1 MALTDYKPFQTVK
14 INSYTQLDIVPRSS
28 IEAVAFEK
36 CADPKETLGS
46 YYSSKE
52 KKPQIMING
61 GLFNMSTGHNVMSFV
76 CDGKEQNYQNGFTG
90 MGVLGSDPAKLVY
103 GTDKAR
109 KWKYFMTAYPMLV
122 INGKANTV
130 YGNASN
136 LNYLTLRSAVGVR
149 EDGTLLILTVD
160 KPGMKFAEMAKIFVE
175 YDAQYAMNLDGGG
188 SVRKMHE
195 NKVVNAPIENRPVDN
210 VFCVYLKE
218 DPLAKLAD
226 QNEIASWA
234 RPYVEQ
240 MVVSG
245 VMQGDANGKFRPKA
259 AVTREELAAVIARVL
274 DKVES
279 ITND

>member
-14 INSYTQLDIVPRSS
+14 INSYTQLDIVPHSS

-90 MGVLGSDPAKLVY
+90 MGVIGSDPAKLVY

-195 NKVVNAPIENRPVDN
+195 NKVMNTPIENRPVDN
-210 VFCVYLKE
+210 VFCVYLRE

-274 DKVES
+274 DKVE
-279 ITND
+279 

>member
-14 INSYTQLDIVPRSS
+14 LNSYTQLDIVPHSS
-28 IEAVAFEK
+28 IESVAFEK

-90 MGVLGSDPAKLVY
+90 MGVIGSDPAKLVY

-160 KPGMKFAEMAKIFVE
+160 KPGIQFAEMAKIFVE

-195 NKVVNAPIENRPVDN
+195 NKVMNTPIENRPVDN

-240 MVVSG
+240 MVLSG
-245 VMQGDANGKFRPKA
+245 VMQGDANGKFRPKS

-274 DKVES
+274 DKVE
-279 ITND
+279 

>member
-14 INSYTQLDIVPRSS
+14 INSYTQLDIVPHSS

-90 MGVLGSDPAKLVY
+90 MGVIGSDPAKLVY

-160 KPGMKFAEMAKIFVE
+160 KPGIQFAEMAKIFVE

-195 NKVVNAPIENRPVDN
+195 NKVMNTPIENRPVDN

-240 MVVSG
+240 MVLSG

-259 AVTREELAAVIARVL
+259 AVTREELAAVVARVL
-274 DKVES
+274 DKVE
-279 ITND
+279 

>member
-14 INSYTQLDIVPRSS
+14 INSYTQLDIVPHSS
-28 IEAVAFEK
+28 IETVAFEK

-76 CDGKEQNYQNGFTG
+76 CDGEEQNYQNGFTG
-90 MGVLGSDPAKLVY
+90 MGVLGGDPAKLVY
-103 GTDKAR
+103 GTDRAQ

-195 NKVVNAPIENRPVDN
+195 NKVMNTPIENRPVDN

-234 RPYVEQ
+234 RPYVEK

-245 VMQGDANGKFRPKA
+245 IMQGDANGKFRPKA

-274 DKVES
+274 DKVE
-279 ITND
+279 

>member
-14 INSYTQLDIVPRSS
+14 INSYTQLDIVPHSS

-90 MGVLGSDPAKLVY
+90 
-103 GTDKAR
+103 
-109 KWKYFMTAYPMLV
+109 
-122 INGKANTV
+122 
-130 YGNASN
+130 
-136 LNYLTLRSAVGVR
+136 
-149 EDGTLLILTVD
+149 
-160 KPGMKFAEMAKIFVE
+160 
-175 YDAQYAMNLDGGG
+175 
-188 SVRKMHE
+188 
-195 NKVVNAPIENRPVDN
+195 
-210 VFCVYLKE
+210 
-218 DPLAKLAD
+218 
-226 QNEIASWA
+226 
-234 RPYVEQ
+234 
-240 MVVSG
+240 G

-274 DKVES
+274 DKVE
-279 ITND
+279 

>member
-14 INSYTQLDIVPRSS
+14 INSYTQLDIVPHSS

-149 EDGTLLILTVD
+149 EDGTLLILTVG

-195 NKVVNAPIENRPVDN
+195 NKVMNTPIENRPVDN

-240 MVVSG
+240 MVLSG

-274 DKVES
+274 DKVE
-279 ITND
+279 

>member
-14 INSYTQLDIVPRSS
+14 LNSYTQLDIVPHSS
-28 IEAVAFEK
+28 IESVAFEK

-90 MGVLGSDPAKLVY
+90 MGVIGSDPAKLVY

-160 KPGMKFAEMAKIFVE
+160 KPGIQFAEMAKIFVE

-195 NKVVNAPIENRPVDN
+195 NKVMNTPIENRPVDN

-240 MVVSG
+240 MVLSG
-245 VMQGDANGKFRPKA
+245 VMQGNANGKFRPKA

-274 DKVES
+274 DKVE
-279 ITND
+279 

>member
-14 INSYTQLDIVPRSS
+14 VNSYTQLDIVPHSS

-195 NKVVNAPIENRPVDN
+195 NKVVNVPIENRPVDN

-226 QNEIASWA
+226 QNEIANWA

-245 VMQGDANGKFRPKA
+245 IMQGDANGKFRPKA

-274 DKVES
+274 DKG
-279 ITND
+279 

>member
-14 INSYTQLDIVPRSS
+14 INSYTQLDIVPHSS

-52 KKPQIMING
+52 KKPQVMING

-76 CDGKEQNYQNGFTG
+76 CDGEEQNYQNGFTG
-90 MGVLGSDPAKLVY
+90 MGVLGGDPAKLVY
-103 GTDKAR
+103 GTDKAQ

-195 NKVVNAPIENRPVDN
+195 NKVMNTPIENRPVDN

-240 MVVSG
+240 MVLSG

-274 DKVES
+274 GKVE
-279 ITND
+279 

>member
-14 INSYTQLDIVPRSS
+14 INSYTQLDIVPHSS

-46 YYSSKE
+46 YYSNKE
-52 KKPQIMING
+52 KKPQIIING

-76 CDGKEQNYQNGFTG
+76 CDGKEQNYQNGFAG
-90 MGVLGSDPAKLVY
+90 MGVIGSDPAKLVY

-160 KPGMKFAEMAKIFVE
+160 KPGMTFAEMAKIFVE

-240 MVVSG
+240 MVLSG

-274 DKVES
+274 GKVE
-279 ITND
+279 

>member
-14 INSYTQLDIVPRSS
+14 INSYTQLDIVPHSS

-195 NKVVNAPIENRPVDN
+195 NKVVNTPIENRPVDN

-240 MVVSG
+240 MVLSG

-274 DKVES
+274 DKVE
-279 ITND
+279 

>member
-14 INSYTQLDIVPRSS
+14 INSYTQLDIVPHSS
-28 IEAVAFEK
+28 IESVAFEK

-76 CDGKEQNYQNGFTG
+76 CDGKEQNYQNGFAG
-90 MGVLGSDPAKLVY
+90 MGVIGSDPAKLVY

-160 KPGMKFAEMAKIFVE
+160 KPGIQFAEMAKIFVE

-195 NKVVNAPIENRPVDN
+195 NKVMNTPIENRPVDN

-240 MVVSG
+240 MVLSG

-274 DKVES
+274 DKVE
-279 ITND
+279 

>member
-14 INSYTQLDIVPRSS
+14 INSYTQLDIVPHSS

-90 MGVLGSDPAKLVY
+90 MGVLSSDPAKLVY

-195 NKVVNAPIENRPVDN
+195 NKVMNTPIENRPVDN
-210 VFCVYLKE
+210 VLCVYLKE

-240 MVVSG
+240 MVLSG

-274 DKVES
+274 DKVE
-279 ITND
+279 

>member
-14 INSYTQLDIVPRSS
+14 INSYTQLDIVPHSS

-76 CDGKEQNYQNGFTG
+76 CDGEEQNYQNGFTG

-160 KPGMKFAEMAKIFVE
+160 KPGMKFAEMAKIYVE

-210 VFCVYLKE
+210 VLCVYLKE

-245 VMQGDANGKFRPKA
+245 VMQGDANGKFRPNA

-274 DKVES
+274 DKVE
-279 ITND
+279 

>member
-14 INSYTQLDIVPRSS
+14 INSYTQLDIVPHSS
-28 IEAVAFEK
+28 IETVAFEK

-76 CDGKEQNYQNGFTG
+76 CDGEEQNYQNGFTG
-90 MGVLGSDPAKLVY
+90 MGVLGGDPAKLVY
-103 GTDKAR
+103 GTDRAQ

-122 INGKANTV
+122 INGKVNTV

-195 NKVVNAPIENRPVDN
+195 NKVMNTPIENRPVDN

-234 RPYVEQ
+234 RPYVEK

-245 VMQGDANGKFRPKA
+245 IMQGDANGKFRPKA

-274 DKVES
+274 DKVE
-279 ITND
+279 

>member
-14 INSYTQLDIVPRSS
+14 INSYTQLDIVPHSS

-36 CADPKETLGS
+36 CADQKETLGS
-46 YYSSKE
+46 YYSNKE
-52 KKPQIMING
+52 KKPQIIING

-76 CDGKEQNYQNGFTG
+76 CDGEEQNYQNGFTG
-90 MGVLGSDPAKLVY
+90 MGVLSSDPAKLVY

-226 QNEIASWA
+226 QNEIANWA
-234 RPYVEQ
+234 RPYVEK

-245 VMQGDANGKFRPKA
+245 IMQGDANGKFRPKA
-259 AVTREELAAVIARVL
+259 AVTREEFAAVIARVL
-274 DKVES
+274 DKVE
-279 ITND
+279 

>member
-14 INSYTQLDIVPRSS
+14 INSYTQLDVVPHSS

-36 CADPKETLGS
+36 CADPKETLVS

-195 NKVVNAPIENRPVDN
+195 TKVVNVPIENRPVDN

-274 DKVES
+274 DKVE
-279 ITND
+279 

>member
-14 INSYTQLDIVPRSS
+14 INSYTQLDIVPHSS

-149 EDGTLLILTVD
+149 EDGTLLILTVG

-195 NKVVNAPIENRPVDN
+195 NKVVNTPIENRPVDN

-274 DKVES
+274 DKVE
-279 ITND
+279 

>member
-14 INSYTQLDIVPRSS
+14 INSYTQLDIVPHSS

-46 YYSSKE
+46 YYFSKE

-136 LNYLTLRSAVGVR
+136 LNYLTLRSAVGIR

-234 RPYVEQ
+234 RPYVEK
-240 MVVSG
+240 MVASDI
-245 VMQGDANGKFRPKA
+245 MQGDANGKFRPKA

-274 DKVES
+274 DKVE
-279 ITND
+279 

>member
-14 INSYTQLDIVPRSS
+14 INSYTQLDIVPHSS

-103 GTDKAR
+103 GTDRAQ

-175 YDAQYAMNLDGGG
+175 YKAQYAMNLDGGG

-195 NKVVNAPIENRPVDN
+195 NKIVNTPIENRPVDN

-234 RPYVEQ
+234 RHYVEQ
-240 MVVSG
+240 M

-274 DKVES
+274 DKVE
-279 ITND
+279 

>member
-14 INSYTQLDIVPRSS
+14 INSYTQLDIVPHSS
-28 IEAVAFEK
+28 IKAVAFEK

-46 YYSSKE
+46 YYSNKE
-52 KKPQIMING
+52 KKPQIIING

-76 CDGKEQNYQNGFTG
+76 CDGKEQNYQNGFAG
-90 MGVLGSDPAKLVY
+90 MGVIGSDPAKLVY

-160 KPGMKFAEMAKIFVE
+160 KPGMTFAEMAKIFVE
-175 YDAQYAMNLDGGG
+175 YDAQYA
-188 SVRKMHE
+188 
-195 NKVVNAPIENRPVDN
+195 VNNQR
-210 VFCVYLKE
+210 LKSR
-218 DPLAKLAD
+218 ACK
-226 QNEIASWA
+226 
-234 RPYVEQ
+234 R
-240 MVVSG
+240 
-245 VMQGDANGKFRPKA
+245 
-259 AVTREELAAVIARVL
+259 
-274 DKVES
+274 
-279 ITND
+279 

>member
-14 INSYTQLDIVPRSS
+14 INSYTQLDIVPHSS

-76 CDGKEQNYQNGFTG
+76 CDGEEQNYRNGFTG

-149 EDGTLLILTVD
+149 ENGTLLIQTVD

-245 VMQGDANGKFRPKA
+245 IMQGDANGKFRPKA
-259 AVTREELAAVIARVL
+259 AVTREELAAVIARAL
-274 DKVES
+274 DKVE
-279 ITND
+279 

>member
-14 INSYTQLDIVPRSS
+14 INSYTQLDIVPHSS

-160 KPGMKFAEMAKIFVE
+160 KPGMKFAEMEKIFVE

-195 NKVVNAPIENRPVDN
+195 NKVVNTPIENRPVDN

-234 RPYVEQ
+234 RPYVEK

-245 VMQGDANGKFRPKA
+245 IMQGDANGKFRPKA

-274 DKVES
+274 NKG
-279 ITND
+279 

>member
-14 INSYTQLDIVPRSS
+14 INSYTQLDIVPHSS

-76 CDGKEQNYQNGFTG
+76 CDGEEQNYQNGFTG
-90 MGVLGSDPAKLVY
+90 MGVLSSDPAKLVY

-149 EDGTLLILTVD
+149 ENGTLLILTVD

-245 VMQGDANGKFRPKA
+245 IMQGDANGKFRPKA
-259 AVTREELAAVIARVL
+259 AVTREELAAVIARAL
-274 DKVES
+274 DKVE
-279 ITND
+279 

>member
-14 INSYTQLDIVPRSS
+14 INSYTQLDIVPHSS

-76 CDGKEQNYQNGFTG
+76 CDGEEQNYQNGFTG

-218 DPLAKLAD
+218 DPIAKLDD

-245 VMQGDANGKFRPKA
+245 IMQGDANGKFRPKA

-274 DKVES
+274 DKVE
-279 ITND
+279 

>member
-14 INSYTQLDIVPRSS
+14 INSYTQLDIVPHSS

-46 YYSSKE
+46 YYYSKE
-52 KKPQIMING
+52 KKPQIIING

-195 NKVVNAPIENRPVDN
+195 NKVMNTPIENRPVDN

-240 MVVSG
+240 MVLSG

-274 DKVES
+274 DKVE
-279 ITND
+279 

>member
-14 INSYTQLDIVPRSS
+14 INSYTQLDIVPHSS

-36 CADPKETLGS
+36 CADPKETIGS
-46 YYSSKE
+46 YYSNKE
-52 KKPQIMING
+52 KKPQIIING

-76 CDGKEQNYQNGFTG
+76 CDGQEQNYQNGFTG
-90 MGVLGSDPAKLVY
+90 MGVISSDPAKLVY

-122 INGKANTV
+122 INGKANIV

-245 VMQGDANGKFRPKA
+245 IMQGDANGKFRPKA
-259 AVTREELAAVIARVL
+259 AVTREELAAVIARAL
-274 DKVES
+274 DKVE
-279 ITND
+279 

>member
-1 MALTDYKPFQTVK
+1 MALTDYKPFQAVK
-14 INSYTQLDIVPRSS
+14 INSYTQLDIVPHSS

-90 MGVLGSDPAKLVY
+90 MGVIGSDPAKLVY

-160 KPGMKFAEMAKIFVE
+160 KPGIQFAEMAKIFVE

-195 NKVVNAPIENRPVDN
+195 NKVMNTPIENRPVDN

-240 MVVSG
+240 MVLSG

-274 DKVES
+274 DKVE
-279 ITND
+279 

>member
-14 INSYTQLDIVPRSS
+14 INSYTQLDIVPHSS

-90 MGVLGSDPAKLVY
+90 MGVIGSDPAKLVY

-160 KPGMKFAEMAKIFVE
+160 KPGMQFAEMAKIFVE

-195 NKVVNAPIENRPVDN
+195 NKVMNTPIENRPVDN

-218 DPLAKLAD
+218 DPLAKLVD
-226 QNEIASWA
+226 QNEIANWA

-274 DKVES
+274 DKVE
-279 ITND
+279 

>member
-14 INSYTQLDIVPRSS
+14 INSYTQLDIVPHSS

-103 GTDKAR
+103 GTDRAQ

-130 YGNASN
+130 YGNASS

-195 NKVVNAPIENRPVDN
+195 NKVMNTPIENRPVDN
-210 VFCVYLKE
+210 VFCVYLRE

-274 DKVES
+274 DKVE
-279 ITND
+279 

>member
-14 INSYTQLDIVPRSS
+14 INSYTQLDIVPHSS

-90 MGVLGSDPAKLVY
+90 MGVLGNDPAKLVS
-103 GTDKAR
+103 GTDKAW

-130 YGNASN
+130 YGKASN

-195 NKVVNAPIENRPVDN
+195 NKVMNTPIENRPVDN

-226 QNEIASWA
+226 QNEIANWA

-245 VMQGDANGKFRPKA
+245 IMQGDANGKFRPKA

-274 DKVES
+274 DKVE
-279 ITND
+279 

>member
-14 INSYTQLDIVPRSS
+14 INSYTQLDIVPHSS
-28 IEAVAFEK
+28 IKAVAFEK

-46 YYSSKE
+46 YYSNKE
-52 KKPQIMING
+52 KIPQIIING

-76 CDGKEQNYQNGFTG
+76 CDGKEQNYQNGFAG
-90 MGVLGSDPAKLVY
+90 MGVIGSDPAKLVY

-160 KPGMKFAEMAKIFVE
+160 KPGMTFAEMAKIFVE

-226 QNEIASWA
+226 QNEIANWA
-234 RPYVEQ
+234 RPYVEK

-245 VMQGDANGKFRPKA
+245 IMQGDANGKFRPKA

-274 DKVES
+274 GKVE
-279 ITND
+279 

>member
-1 MALTDYKPFQTVK
+1 MALTDYTPFQTVK
-14 INSYTQLDIVPRSS
+14 INSYTHLDIVPHSS

-76 CDGKEQNYQNGFTG
+76 CDGEEQNYQNGFTG
-90 MGVLGSDPAKLVY
+90 MGVLGGDPAKLVY

-149 EDGTLLILTVD
+149 ENGTLLILTVD

-245 VMQGDANGKFRPKA
+245 IMQGDANGKFRPKA
-259 AVTREELAAVIARVL
+259 AVTREELAAVIARAL
-274 DKVES
+274 DKVE
-279 ITND
+279 

>member
-1 MALTDYKPFQTVK
+1 MALTDYKPFRTVK
-14 INSYTQLDIVPRSS
+14 INSYTQLDIVPHSS

-76 CDGKEQNYQNGFTG
+76 CDGEEQNYQNGFTG
-90 MGVLGSDPAKLVY
+90 MGVLSSDPAKLVY

-195 NKVVNAPIENRPVDN
+195 NKVVNAPIENRLVDN

-240 MVVSG
+240 MVLSG

-274 DKVES
+274 DKVE
-279 ITND
+279 

>member
-14 INSYTQLDIVPRSS
+14 INSYTQLDIVPHSS

-76 CDGKEQNYQNGFTG
+76 CDGKEQNYQNGFAG
-90 MGVLGSDPAKLVY
+90 MGVIGSDPAKLVY

-160 KPGMKFAEMAKIFVE
+160 KPGMTFAEMAKIFVE

-195 NKVVNAPIENRPVDN
+195 NKIVNTPIENRPVDN

-240 MVVSG
+240 VVVSG

-274 DKVES
+274 GKVE
-279 ITND
+279 

>member
-14 INSYTQLDIVPRSS
+14 INSYTQLDIVPHSS

-46 YYSSKE
+46 YYSNKE
-52 KKPQIMING
+52 KKPQIIING

-195 NKVVNAPIENRPVDN
+195 TKVVNVPIENRPVDN

-274 DKVES
+274 DKVE
-279 ITND
+279 

>member
-14 INSYTQLDIVPRSS
+14 INSYTQLDIVPHSS

-90 MGVLGSDPAKLVY
+90 MGVLGSDPTKLVC

-160 KPGMKFAEMAKIFVE
+160 KPGMQFAEMAKIFVE

-195 NKVVNAPIENRPVDN
+195 NKVMNTPIENRPVDN

-240 MVVSG
+240 MVLSG

-274 DKVES
+274 DKVE
-279 ITND
+279 

>member
-14 INSYTQLDIVPRSS
+14 VNSYTQLDIVPHSS

-122 INGKANTV
+122 INGKANTD

-195 NKVVNAPIENRPVDN
+195 NKVMNTPIENRPVDN

-226 QNEIASWA
+226 QNEIAIWA
-234 RPYVEQ
+234 RPCVEK

-245 VMQGDANGKFRPKA
+245 IMQGDANGKFRPKA

-274 DKVES
+274 DKVE
-279 ITND
+279 

>member
-14 INSYTQLDIVPRSS
+14 INSYTQLDIVPHSS

-90 MGVLGSDPAKLVY
+90 MGVIGSDPAKLVY

-136 LNYLTLRSAVGVR
+136 LNYLILRSAVGVR

-160 KPGMKFAEMAKIFVE
+160 KPGIQFAEMAKIFVE

-195 NKVVNAPIENRPVDN
+195 NKVMNTPIENRPVDN

-240 MVVSG
+240 MVLSG

-274 DKVES
+274 DKVE
-279 ITND
+279 